1 MRGMITKSQ
10 RNAHLE
16 HELKLQ
22 GQSTIRNALK
32 EVVMLKRK
40 LAQRG

>member
-1 MRGMITKSQ
+1 MARLEQ

-32 EVVMLKRK
+32 ESVMLKRK